1 MEKIIKAYKG
11 FNPDFTCRGFQY
23 EVGKDYEMDDKE
35 IECCES
41 GFHACEFPLEVL
53 DHYFLVG
60 DKCEMA
66 RFAEVEQ
73 SGTISPSGNGDTKM
87 ASSKIKIKAELKF
100 ADLVK
105 VGIDWLMEKTRPVS
119 GKKSRNNDGG
129 ENSAQ
134 MASSGDYAKM
144 ASSGNSA
151 QMASSGYY
159 AQMASSGYSAQMASS
174 GNYAKMAS
182 SGNSAQMASSG
193 YYAKMASSGN
203 YAKMASSGY
212 SAQMASSGD
221 YAKMASSGDYAKM
234 ASSGDYAK
242 MASSGDSA
250 KMASSGYSAKMAS
263 SGDYAKMASEGE
275 DAVICCAGHDS
286 RVKAKTGSWITLAE
300 WSYDDK
306 KGRNVPVMVK
316 TIRIDGETYKP
327 DTWYRM
333 KDGEIVEA

>member
-23 EVGKDYEMDDKE
+23 EVGKDYELDDKE
-35 IECCES
+35 IECCAS
-41 GFHACEFPLEVL
+41 GFHACESPLEVL

-73 SGTISPSGNGDTKM
+73 SGTISPSNDGDTKM
-87 ASSKIKIKAELKF
+87 ASSKIKIKAELKL

-105 VGIDWLMEKTRPVS
+105 VGIDWLMEKTRPASS
-119 GKKSRNNDGG
+119 GKKGRNNDGG
-129 ENSAQ
+129 E
-134 MASSGDYAKM
+134 D
-144 ASSGNSA
+144 
-151 QMASSGYY
+151 Y

-182 SGNSAQMASSG
+182 SGNSA
-193 YYAKMASSGN
+193 
-203 YAKMASSGY
+203 KMASSGY
-212 SAQMASSGD
+212 SAQIS
-221 YAKMASSGDYAKM
+221 
-234 ASSGDYAK
+234 
-242 MASSGDSA
+242 
-250 KMASSGYSAKMAS
+250 
-263 SGDYAKMASEGE
+263 SEGE
-275 DAVICCAGHDS
+275 DAVICCAGHGS
-286 RVKAKTGSWITLAE
+286 KVKAKTGSWITLAE

-306 KGRNVPVMVK
+306 KGRYVPVMVK

>member
-23 EVGKDYEMDDKE
+23 EVGKDYELDDKE
-35 IECCES
+35 IECCAS
-41 GFHACEFPLEVL
+41 GFHACESPLEVL

-73 SGTISPSGNGDTKM
+73 SGTISPSNDGDTKM

-105 VGIDWLMEKTRPVS
+105 VGIDWLMEKTRPASS
-119 GKKSRNNDGG
+119 GKKGRNNDGG
-129 ENSAQ
+129 E
-134 MASSGDYAKM
+134 D
-144 ASSGNSA
+144 
-151 QMASSGYY
+151 Y

-174 GNYAKMAS
+174 GNSAKMAS
-182 SGNSAQMASSG
+182 SGNSAKMASSGYYAQMASSGNSAKMTSSGNYAKMASSGNYAQMASSG
-193 YYAKMASSGN
+193 YYAQMASSGNYAQMTSSGN

-212 SAQMASSGD
+212 YAQMASSGN
-221 YAKMASSGDYAKM
+221 
-234 ASSGDYAK
+234 
-242 MASSGDSA
+242 SA
-250 KMASSGYSAKMAS
+250 KMASSGYSAQIS
-263 SGDYAKMASEGE
+263 SEGE
-275 DAVICCAGHDS
+275 DAVICCAGHGS
-286 RVKAKTGSWITLAE
+286 KVKAKTGSWITLAE

-306 KGRNVPVMVK
+306 KGRYVPVMVK